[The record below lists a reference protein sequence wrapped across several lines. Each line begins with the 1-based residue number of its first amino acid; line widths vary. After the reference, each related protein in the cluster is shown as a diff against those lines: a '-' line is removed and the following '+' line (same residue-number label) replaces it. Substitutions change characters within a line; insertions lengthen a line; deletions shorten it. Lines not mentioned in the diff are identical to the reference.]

1 MNIFGQGGSPLWLVA
16 LAFGFSLVPMVIG
29 ISTSYLKISI
39 VLGMLRQGLGAQ
51 TVPGNLVIMALSLG
65 LSLLVMAPVI
75 ESCSSNL
82 LTAMPENFKGV
93 PTKKNFED
101 VAKALGPWREFL
113 EAHSGEREIVFV
125 KNLSKQAAAKK
136 SGVEPEKALNKVAM
150 SDQVVEPESQQSSD
164 RKLSGFEL
172 LLSFLLTELKEA
184 FSMGF
189 VLLLPFLVIDLVVSN
204 ILVALGMFMVTP
216 AMITLPLKLIVFV
229 LCDGWMLLSKG
240 LVVSYGTGA
249 F

>member
-1 MNIFGQGGSPLWLVA
+1 
-16 LAFGFSLVPMVIG
+16 
-29 ISTSYLKISI
+29 
-39 VLGMLRQGLGAQ
+39 
-51 TVPGNLVIMALSLG
+51 
-65 LSLLVMAPVI
+65 
-75 ESCSSNL
+75 
-82 LTAMPENFKGV
+82 
-93 PTKKNFED
+93 
-101 VAKALGPWREFL
+101 
-113 EAHSGEREIVFV
+113 
-125 KNLSKQAAAKK
+125 
-136 SGVEPEKALNKVAM
+136 M

>member
-16 LAFGFSLVPMVIG
+16 LAFGFSLVPIVIG
-29 ISTSYLKISI
+29 VSTSYLKISI

-65 LSLLVMAPVI
+65 LSLLVMAPVV
-75 ESCSSNL
+75 ENCSANL
-82 LTAMPENFKGV
+82 MAALPQNMKEA
-93 PTKKNFED
+93 PTKKNFEEI
-101 VAKALGPWREFL
+101 AKALIPWRDFL
-113 EAHSGEREIVFV
+113 ETHSGEREVVFV
-125 KNLSKQAAAKK
+125 RNLT
-136 SGVEPEKALNKVAM
+136 
-150 SDQVVEPESQQSSD
+150 
-164 RKLSGFEL
+164 KLSSVKKEQVALASGIKTEALEKTGTGIEVKQEPDRRLNGFEL

-204 ILVALGMFMVTP
+204 LLVALGMFMVTP

-240 LVVSYGTGA
+240 LVVSYGTGT